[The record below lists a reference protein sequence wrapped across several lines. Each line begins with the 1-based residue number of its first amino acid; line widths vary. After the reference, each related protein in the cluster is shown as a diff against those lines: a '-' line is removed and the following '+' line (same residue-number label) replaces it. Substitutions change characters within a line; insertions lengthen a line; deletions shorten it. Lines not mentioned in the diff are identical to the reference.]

1 VREADVPAFDPA
13 LDQARALLS
22 ATRAYETAQA
32 REPSREM
39 RVLETSLPGLL
50 VVEPAVHRDERG
62 FFVETYRE
70 GLLADLGITDRWVQ
84 DNHSRSTRG
93 VARGLHF
100 QLDGQ
105 AKLVRAA
112 RGAILDVA
120 VDIRRGSPTFG
131 RHEAIRLDDVDMR
144 MAYLPAGFAHGF
156 CVLSDVADVVYRCS
170 RYYDRDL
177 DRAIALDDPALGI
190 AWPDMD
196 LVLSERDRRAP
207 RLDQVADE
215 LPFLFEGGA

>member
-1 VREADVPAFDPA
+1 
-13 LDQARALLS
+13 
-22 ATRAYETAQA
+22 
-32 REPSREM
+32 M
-39 RVLETSLPGLL
+39 RVVRTSLPGLL

-70 GLLADLGITDRWVQ
+70 NLLADLGITDRWVQ

-131 RHEAIRLDDVDMR
+131 RHEAIRLDDEDMR

-156 CVLSDVADVVYRCS
+156 CVLSDEADVVYRCS
-170 RYYDRDL
+170 RYYDREL

-190 AWPDMD
+190 LWPDME
-196 LVLSERDRRAP
+196 LILSERDRNAP
-207 RLDQVADE
+207 RLDRVADE
-215 LPFLFEGGA
+215 LPFLFGG